1 MKKLRQLTFGL
12 LSALLI
18 HLVFGAQIGWC
29 AEKINLTIATGIA
42 PTVPTNWWFAE
53 FIGPKLKEYSN
64 GQIEPN
70 VQVNATLCSE
80 HKCVEQ
86 AKLGQIDIGS
96 VSAGNIG
103 AFGPTFDILNLPYI
117 FKDDQSAERLINGWL
132 GNELAKRAESEMGLH
147 VLAIIPSYSF
157 RNIDNSK
164 REIRIPADM
173 KGIKF
178 RVTKTAVESA
188 LIGGWG
194 GIPVPYDWDQLYGG
208 LQSGIV
214 DGMYIPDAYVAAQR
228 FYEVTKYITETGG
241 GWNAHII
248 FMSKKRYD
256 ELPTSAK
263 RILDRIAAEIK
274 TSSFRVDQEWME
286 RQAKALQGKVQIYRP
301 TAQELQLWYAGAP
314 PAWAAMKGRFD
325 AKLVRRALTEQG
337 QDQLIKRLE
346 SAGAL

>member
-1 MKKLRQLTFGL
+1 MKQRNQVALRSL
-12 LSALLI
+12 AILI
-18 HLVFGAQIGWC
+18 FACGASIAG
-29 AEKINLTIATGIA
+29 AADKINLTIATGLA
-42 PTVPTNWWFAE
+42 PTVPTNWWFAD
-53 FIGPKLKEYSN
+53 FIGPKLKEYSH

-117 FKDDQSAERLINGWL
+117 FKDDASAEKLINGWL
-132 GNELAKRAESEMGLH
+132 GDELAKRAESEMQLH

-164 REIRIPADM
+164 REIRVPADM

-188 LIGGWG
+188 LISGWG

-214 DGMYIPDAYVAAQR
+214 NGMYIPDAYVAAQR

-248 FMSKKRYD
+248 FMGKNRYD
-256 ELPTSAK
+256 GLPNTAK
-263 RILDRIAAEIK
+263 EIIDRIGAEIK
-274 TSSFRVDQEWME
+274 GSSFRVDRDWMD
-286 RQAKALQGKVQIYRP
+286 RQNKLLQGKVQIYKP
-301 TAQELQLWYAGAP
+301 TAEELQLWYAGAP
-314 PAWAAMKGRFD
+314 PAWAVMKGRYD

-337 QDQLIKRLE
+337 QDKLTKELE
-346 SAGAL
+346 AAGAL